1 MSRTKQPRSGQRVE
15 LAVGIFL
22 FLAFATLLI
31 LAFAST
37 NGNIGFGAGNYRL
50 TAKFGNIG
58 ELRVHAPVK
67 IAGVVIGEV
76 SHVALDPKTYSAV
89 VTLALQPAYKNMPAD
104 TSAKILTAGLLGDRY
119 IALDP
124 GGEAETL
131 PSGGELIYTQ
141 NAIVLEE
148 LIGKY
153 IFGAGAKK
161 DLLPAADV
169 PPAAQSHD
177 RQVTPAPSA
186 PTPKEKSP

>member
-1 MSRTKQPRSGQRVE
+1 MSNSRQPRGGQRVE
-15 LAVGIFL
+15 LAVGVFL
-22 FLAFATLLI
+22 LLAFATLLI

-37 NGNIGFGAGNYRL
+37 NGKVGFGASDYKL

-76 SHVALDPKTYSAV
+76 SHVALDPKSYSAV
-89 VTLALQPAYKNMPAD
+89 VTLALQPAYRDMPAD

-153 IFGAGAKK
+153 IFGTGGRK
-161 DLLPAADV
+161 DLTPTPDV
-169 PPAAQSHD
+169 SAFPGSND
-177 RQVTPAPSA
+177 RQATPARSA
-186 PTPKEKSP
+186 PASTEKRQ